1 MQNRFAVR
9 AFGKTASQTG
19 HPAYDSCNMNPA
31 LMPADRLIQKKMTML
46 KENNHRD
53 EFIRRKMTKLNCFY
67 DIELWESFQ
76 EEFVNWTRRDFELTS
91 ISCCRAFRTYLRRK
105 EVWIFK
111 ETISAKFLYDAFKK
125 KTFTSWT
132 EDEIKRSLSEMRFTF
147 YLMKEFLKAP
157 SDEILQRQKH
167 EVSIDHEEFMTERYT
182 SSLVSSRL
190 LSQKYSSPIFSRSF
204 APSSSSLSVDQS
216 IKHSQSENQ
225 VFPSLAIPQGL
236 LIIDNSNHVP
246 IIENSEHP
254 DEPSDELSVE
264 PSDKSQVESSDELL
278 VEQSSFKSPSPKNQR
293 RSVERSDRPSIS
305 SLRSF
310 ASPTLFI
317 QSGRQPTG
325 QSMGQPMRRLMG
337 QLIRRSMNQ
346 PISDIHVRCGI
357 EWMRKLLKIRNR
369 DGFIIFKVTAVC
381 EQKVLSTYL
390 VRLIDNLTE

>member
-1 MQNRFAVR
+1 
-9 AFGKTASQTG
+9 
-19 HPAYDSCNMNPA
+19 
-31 LMPADRLIQKKMTML
+31 
-46 KENNHRD
+46 
-53 EFIRRKMTKLNCFY
+53 
-67 DIELWESFQ
+67 
-76 EEFVNWTRRDFELTS
+76 
-91 ISCCRAFRTYLRRK
+91 
-105 EVWIFK
+105 
-111 ETISAKFLYDAFKK
+111 
-125 KTFTSWT
+125 
-132 EDEIKRSLSEMRFTF
+132 
-147 YLMKEFLKAP
+147 MKEFLKAP

-357 EWMRKLLKIRNR
+357 E
-369 DGFIIFKVTAVC
+369 
-381 EQKVLSTYL
+381 
-390 VRLIDNLTE
+390 